1 MVVVRVTESASF
13 NDLCFTTLESYR
25 ALTVVF
31 LW

>member
-1 MVVVRVTESASF
+1 VTESASF